1 MGIKYLVERK
11 FNMEPEKKKK
21 WMISPPPKKVF
32 SEGLFQV
39 PVGFRV
45 YSGGLKSGQE
55 KHGIVINGNVWCGCL
70 TIFWVLF
77 VAFATD
83 SRD

>member
-1 MGIKYLVERK
+1 
-11 FNMEPEKKKK
+11 MEPEKKDMDDFQKK
-21 WMISPPPKKVF
+21 HGF
-32 SEGLFQV
+32 SAGLFQV

-45 YSGGLKSGQE
+45 YSGGLKSSQE
-55 KHGIVINGNVWCGCL
+55 KHGIVINGNFWCGCL

-77 VAFATD
+77 VAFASD